1 MDISGKVTII
11 TGASMGIGLATAHV
25 FAQAGAKLVLVARS
39 ADKLETLAGELR
51 AQGHEAIV
59 IPADLRN
66 TTAIHAMAQQAFDH
80 FGRIDILI
88 NNAGQAA
95 AGQVATVN
103 PDHYRQI
110 IELNIFGPLHAIQA
124 VVPMMRQGG
133 GGVIINVSSMVS
145 KMSIPGLGTY
155 ASTKAALNMLSD
167 TARGELAP
175 DNIRVI
181 TVYPRLTATEF
192 GRNSLGDERMRQQQ
206 RATPNANAN
215 AGPRPTADSAEHVA
229 NRILLAAQNE
239 PKEQFMD

>member
-1 MDISGKVTII
+1 MELSGNVTII
-11 TGASMGIGLATAHV
+11 TGASMGIGLSTARV
-25 FAQAGAKLVLVARS
+25 FAQAGAKLALVARS
-39 ADKLETLAGELR
+39 VDKLEALANELR
-51 AQGHEAIV
+51 AQGHEPLV
-59 IPADLRN
+59 IPTDMRN
-66 TTAIHAMAQQAFDH
+66 RDAIHAMVVKAFDH

-103 PDHYRQI
+103 PEHYQQI
-110 IELNIFGPLHAIQA
+110 IELNLFGPLHAIQA
-124 VVPMMRQGG
+124 VVPKMRQSGG
-133 GGVIINVSSMVS
+133 GLIINVSSMVS

-181 TVYPRLTATEF
+181 TVYPRLTTTNF

-206 RATPNANAN
+206 RTGAPAA
-215 AGPRPTADSAEHVA
+215 PRPPADSAEHVA
-229 NRILLAAQNE
+229 NRILLAAQTE

>member
-39 ADKLETLAGELR
+39 ADKLETLADELR

-124 VVPMMRQGG
+124 IVPMMRQGG

-206 RATPNANAN
+206 RATPNANA
-215 AGPRPTADSAEHVA
+215 GPRPTPDSAEHVA